1 MSSRPTSVRKANCSS
16 RTRRT
21 GKLVESLAFD
31 TDEWAPRRI
40 VIDAGA
46 DDTYYLGIKGPDAR
60 IRNAVLDRP
69 DPVE

>member
-1 MSSRPTSVRKANCSS
+1 M
-16 RTRRT
+16 
-21 GKLVESLAFD
+21 D
-31 TDEWAPRRI
+31 PRRI
-40 VIDAGA
+40 VIDDVA